1 MKLNIINKKVIPAL
15 VGLLLSS
22 GLFAQ
27 TSTVSP
33 YSRFG
38 IGEMLFK
45 GFSQQRGMGGIALG
59 GTSAGSLNFSNP
71 ASYAYDTLMV
81 AEFGI
86 DAEVIKQTQGALKVQ
101 KTNSRLNTLSLG
113 FPVLKNKIGLA
124 FGIVPF
130 SGKGYDISATNN
142 AGIDTL
148 GTTLT
153 SHYKGSGGYTRYYLG
168 VGAKITKNLSLG
180 VNADY
185 LFGTVTRQRRAE
197 FSNTLMFN
205 NNYQDDVNISDFYFE
220 LGLHW
225 KQKIN
230 DNTTL
235 GIGIV
240 GAPSQSVKA
249 KRTLWWVNYRV
260 GSSGSDILKDTI
272 LYQPEERGTVT
283 LPAYAGI
290 GFNLS
295 SGNKWQAGIDFTYQD
310 WSSYK
315 SFGATDTLKNSM
327 GINVGGS
334 FTPDLTSTKY
344 VDRVQYRAGV
354 FYNQTSLEL
363 RGNQL
368 TEYGVSLGVG
378 LPLRKALQSAVN
390 IAFEFGQRGT
400 SSDNLIKEQYA
411 RIVLGLT
418 FNEVWFQKRKYD

>member
-1 MKLNIINKKVIPAL
+1 MKLNIINKKAIPAMI
-15 VGLLLSS
+15 GLLLSS

-27 TSTVSP
+27 TSTLSP

-38 IGEMLFK
+38 IGEMLFR
-45 GFSQQRGMGGIALG
+45 GFSHQRGMGGVAYG

-71 ASYAYDTLMV
+71 ATYAYDSVMV
-81 AEFGI
+81 VEFGL
-86 DAEVIKQTQGALKVQ
+86 DAEVIKQTQGDLKVQ

-124 FGIVPF
+124 FGIVPY
-130 SGKGYDISATNN
+130 SGKGYDINSTEN

-153 SHYKGSGGYTRYYLG
+153 SHYKGSGGYTRYFLG
-168 VGAKITKNLSLG
+168 LGANITKNLSLG

-197 FSNTLMFN
+197 FSNTLLFN
-205 NNYQDDVNISDFYFE
+205 NNYQDDLNISDFYFE
-220 LGLHW
+220 MGLHW

-230 DNTTL
+230 DKTTL

-240 GAPSQSVKA
+240 GAPAQAVKA
-249 KRTLWWVNYRV
+249 KRTLWWVNYRI

-272 LYQPEERGTVT
+272 LYQPDVTGTVT

-290 GFNLS
+290 GFNLT
-295 SGNKWQAGIDFTYQD
+295 SGAKWQAGVDFTYQD

-315 SFGATDTLKNSM
+315 SFGTTDTLKNSM
-327 GINVGGS
+327 GISLGGS
-334 FTPDLTSTKY
+334 LTPDITSTSY
-344 VDRVQYRAGV
+344 FNRVVYRAGV
-354 FYNQTSLEL
+354 YYNQTSLEL

-368 TEYGVSLGVG
+368 NEYGVSLGVG
-378 LPLRKALQSAVN
+378 LPLRKSLQSAVN

-400 SSDNLIKEQYA
+400 TTDNLIKEQYA
-411 RIVLGLT
+411 RVVLGLT